1 MKKCLYLNLFIIQ
14 AILITLTSC
23 VSQKEITYFQKAPNQ
38 SDTMTVAQAYIPK
51 IQPGD
56 ILSINV
62 GSLNPLAS
70 SFFNP
75 YSTMPLPTDNSQPS
89 GNTGGAPQGLGSGS
103 TGSGLGSSPTLAQS
117 SAPGYLVDPAGTIE
131 YPLLGTIK
139 VAGLTTTETKDLI
152 KNKLKLYLK
161 EPSVYVRLLNYK
173 ISVMGEVLRPSVYVI
188 PNETVTL
195 PEALSMAGDL
205 TIFGNRHNV
214 LVIRDD
220 NGKKEFGR
228 IDLTTRE
235 LYSSPFYYLHA
246 NDVVYVE
253 PGKGR
258 IAQSDRAYQVFPLIV
273 SVLSFITIILV
284 YSHVKL

>member
-1 MKKCLYLNLFIIQ
+1 MKKCLYLNICLIQ

-23 VSQKEITYFQKAPNQ
+23 VNQKQIAYFQRAPNQ
-38 SDTMTVAQAYIPK
+38 PDTMTVAQAYIPK

-56 ILSINV
+56 ILSIPI
-62 GSLNPLAS
+62 GSLNPLAA

-75 YSTMPLPTDNSQPS
+75 FSAMQLPADNTQPAATQ
-89 GNTGGAPQGLGSGS
+89 GNTPQGLGSGTS
-103 TGSGLGSSPTLAQS
+103 SSGLGSSPTLSQS
-117 SAPGYLVDPAGTIE
+117 TTPGYLVDPDGNIE
-131 YPLLGTIK
+131 IPLLGTIK
-139 VAGLTTTETKDLI
+139 VAGLTTTQAKDLI
-152 KNKLKLYLK
+152 KSKLKLYLK

-205 TIFGNRHNV
+205 TIFGNRNNV

-228 IDLTTRE
+228 VDLTTRE
-235 LYSSPFYYLHA
+235 LYSSPYYYLHA
-246 NDVVYVE
+246 NDVIYVE
-253 PGKGR
+253 PSKGK
-258 IAQSDRAYQVFPLIV
+258 ISQTDRAYQIFPLII

>member
-1 MKKCLYLNLFIIQ
+1 MKKSLYLNICIIQ
-14 AILITLTSC
+14 AILFTLTSC
-23 VSQKEITYFQKAPNQ
+23 VSQKEITYFQRAPNQ

-75 YSTMPLPTDNSQPS
+75 YSTMPLPADNSQPS

-139 VAGLTTTETKDLI
+139 VAGLTTAETKDLI